1 MIEINQIA
9 DVLNYIEGLKAV
21 VFDLDDTLYGE
32 KEYIRSGY
40 SAVAKVIPQVRDVW
54 WHIVYMSRIF
64 ICMMGSWKY

>member
-9 DVLNYIEGLKAV
+9 DVLNYTEGLKAV

-40 SAVAKVIPQVRDVW
+40 RAVAKVIPQVKSCGV
-54 WHIVYMSRIF
+54 F
-64 ICMMGSWKY
+64 FWKRSLP

>member
-40 SAVAKVIPQVRDVW
+40 RAVAKVIPQVKNAERKLW
-54 WHIVYMSRIF
+54 RFFFGKEACHR
-64 ICMMGSWKY
+64 

>member
-40 SAVAKVIPQVRDVW
+40 SAVAKVIPQVENAER
-54 WHIVYMSRIF
+54 
-64 ICMMGSWKY
+64 K